1 MNAPLVRIASVVKR
15 FAGEAALDRVSL
27 DIARGAFTVLLGPS
41 GSGKTTL
48 LNAIGGFLSPDEG
61 EISIDGESMI
71 GLPPA
76 RRPTTTVFQDY
87 ALFPHMSIGANV
99 GFGLRMRGL
108 ARAERDAKARETLRL
123 VGLDAAFDRK
133 PHQLSGGQRQRVALA
148 RALVVEPKV
157 LLLDEPLGA
166 LDLKLRRQ
174 MQDELKLLQKRVGT
188 TFVHVTHDQEE
199 AMALA
204 DTLVVMNKG
213 RIEDMGPAEHV
224 YARPA
229 SLFTAGF
236 MGEVSVLDGRVGGT
250 DRVDWAGGA
259 LPIAPPQAVGTQ
271 VKIAVRP
278 EGFVLGE
285 PVEGTVSLG
294 LIRVREVV
302 FQGASKRVLGD
313 IGSDAAPIPVIVR
326 TDAGAPVAQG
336 AHVSLAAKI
345 GALLVYPEAS

>member
-1 MNAPLVRIASVVKR
+1 MSEPLVHIRTVSKR
-15 FAGEAALDRVSL
+15 FGTEVALDRVSL
-27 DIARGAFTVLLGPS
+27 DIPSGAFTVLLGPS

-48 LNAIGGFLSPDEG
+48 LNVLGGFLVPDEG
-61 EISIDGESMI
+61 DVAIDGQSLQ

-87 ALFPHMSIGANV
+87 ALFPHMTVGANV

-108 ARAERDAKARETLRL
+108 QRPDRDAKAREALGL
-123 VGLDAAFDRK
+123 VGLDAAFGK
-133 PHQLSGGQRQRVALA
+133 LPHQLSGGQRQRVALA

-174 MQDELKLLQKRVGT
+174 MQDELKLLQKRIGT

-213 RIEDMGPAEHV
+213 RIEDMGASERV

-229 SLFTAGF
+229 TFFTAGF
-236 MGEVSVLDGRVGGT
+236 MGEITSFSGKAAGSGMVETVLGRLAVECDLDAGRPV
-250 DRVDWAGGA
+250 RVA
-259 LPIAPPQAVGTQ
+259 L
-271 VKIAVRP
+271 RP
-278 EGFVLGE
+278 EAMLIGTPANGAQLLGH
-285 PVEGTVSLG
+285 L
-294 LIRVREVV
+294 RVREIV

-313 IGSDAAPIPVIVR
+313 IGPAE
-326 TDAGAPVAQG
+326 APVAAIVRVDAAAQVATG
-336 AHVSLAAKI
+336 AHVPVYARLDSI
-345 GALLVYPEAS
+345 LVYPEA